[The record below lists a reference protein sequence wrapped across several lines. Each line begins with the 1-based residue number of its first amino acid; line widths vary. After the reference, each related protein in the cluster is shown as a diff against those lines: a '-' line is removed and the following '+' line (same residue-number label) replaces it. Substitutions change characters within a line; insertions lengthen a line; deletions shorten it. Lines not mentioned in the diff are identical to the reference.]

1 MKNHVLKT
9 LYDIKHGSPDATVG
23 THNNTAFQ
31 LIPLTQ
37 KSVDDKKVIALLA
50 NWRGQV
56 QAWFPSQFTVTKE
69 GTKTWLQKGVIENPD
84 RLLFMIE
91 VDDEYIGHVGLYRFD
106 FDNKTVDIDNI
117 VRGVNKYPGIMF
129 SAIKTMMQWARE
141 VLGVQGF
148 TLITHSDNIP
158 AVSLYNK
165 LGFVEEKRIPLKK
178 ERFENRTEWIEQED
192 DTQAEKYNVYMRLQ
206 QNGS

>member
-1 MKNHVLKT
+1 MKNQVLKT

-23 THNNTAFQ
+23 AHNNRTFQ
-31 LIPLTQ
+31 LVPLTQ

-50 NWRGQV
+50 NWRDQV
-56 QAWFPSQFTVTKE
+56 QEWFPAQFTVSEE

-141 VLGVQGF
+141 VLDVQGF
-148 TLITHSDNIP
+148 TLITHSDNTP

-178 ERFENRTEWIEQED
+178 ERFENRTEWVEQED
-192 DTQAEKYNVYMRLQ
+192 DTQAEKYNVYMKLQ
-206 QNGS
+206 QNRS